1 MAEWHSTKQTNAL
14 RTSISGDTHTA
25 LTGHCSHSLLD
36 ACYTPQAR
44 LFVCVCV
51 RVLENNTQNYWDL
64 ETTRETHVYTAGE
77 CAEVSSWARLT
88 AETVWG
94 VGWVCGHWSERESV
108 RGVCLCV

>member
-1 MAEWHSTKQTNAL
+1 MAEWHSTKQTDAL

-51 RVLENNTQNYWDL
+51 RVLEKNTQNYWDL

-77 CAEVSSWARLT
+77 CEVSSGLGSRLRPSG
-88 AETVWG
+88 EWG
-94 VGWVCGHWSERESV
+94 GSAVTGLRERA
-108 RGVCLCV
+108 